1 MRLIVWTPINIDY
14 QMRNGN
20 RSRPHEA
27 PESVTHW
34 HEYIPGRSSPHEKCA
49 WESFGNHGMTGI
61 IEPGTGKGEPF
72 SQTIGSNQEEGRG

>member
-14 QMRNGN
+14 RMRKETAHARTKRRN
-20 RSRPHEA
+20 RF
-27 PESVTHW
+27 THW
-34 HEYIPGRSSPHEKCA
+34 HEYIPSRSSPYEKCA
-49 WESFGNHGMTGI
+49 GESFGNHGMTGI